1 MNLTLKSRK
10 LFAFIANV
18 CPKLSDLRITHRK
31 LDLGIDGGLCLLS
44 ELRNLQKLWVESIQ
58 GYLLWDEDLDWLRSD
73 SGRVPWSLL
82 SGKQKL
88 EWNVKMREL
97 RNSKVV
103 KQDEIRMEK
112 VKSMFSERT
121 RGTSEQGEDDELVYR
136 IQKASSLGNVFDVLD
151 SLQIA
156 RNLGLSAEG
165 IREDLA
171 DRIKNH
177 VARHGTSDPE
187 LRELVREDSPR
198 AGRRSA
204 EISSARLASLS
215 SANEDEDTSD
225 SAAHTRATRSSP
237 RKKAVTNSRGSTA
250 TRSESD
256 SESAEDPLSEHQVR
270 HFMEN
275 MQADLHEAADLAH
288 NLEHRLQEKYQ
299 SGKETL
305 RRASKDLTSTV
316 THAIDE
322 VVGAAGE
329 GWRSCLGFFT
339 NWPDFLLPFFSYYGT
354 LFVLP
359 TLLSQLFNVDRA
371 RKIRHDADEHHH
383 HQSTMTGLLS
393 RSTTSGL
400 SYFVFKF
407 ALTYLLSQYALHHP
421 VVSTSRLAELAK
433 EAAET
438 VASHTGFGGSHHPHY
453 SMWSGCKYVEEVFHF
468 VPASLSL
475 ATSGAGTV
483 LALAETVVSRRR

>member
-1 MNLTLKSRK
+1 MTTPLSKRRKTELK
-10 LFAFIANV
+10 
-18 CPKLSDLRITHRK
+18 
-31 LDLGIDGGLCLLS
+31 
-44 ELRNLQKLWVESIQ
+44 E
-58 GYLLWDEDLDWLRSD
+58 
-73 SGRVPWSLL
+73 
-82 SGKQKL
+82 
-88 EWNVKMREL
+88 
-97 RNSKVV
+97 
-103 KQDEIRMEK
+103 
-112 VKSMFSERT
+112 
-121 RGTSEQGEDDELVYR
+121 
-136 IQKASSLGNVFDVLD
+136 
-151 SLQIA
+151 IA

-322 VVGAAGE
+322 VVGAVSGDEGRPRHRHGRRHHGHGNHHEDESWYSRMVGGLKHRFADCAGACGFSMCMSRYWQKVHDVGSSSTGFVWLTFLLEFSVFMCAAYSQHDHQAGE

-483 LALAETVVSRRR
+483 LALAETVVSRR